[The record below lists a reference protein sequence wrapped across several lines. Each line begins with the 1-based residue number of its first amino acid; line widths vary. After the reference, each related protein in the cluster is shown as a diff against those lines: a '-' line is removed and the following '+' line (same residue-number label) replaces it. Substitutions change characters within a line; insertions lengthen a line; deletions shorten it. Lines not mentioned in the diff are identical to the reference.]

1 MRVPTGT
8 DEENKI
14 EQKSE
19 KIPSQPHQMRV
30 IPRPENPSKIF
41 PAAADLNTGGI
52 SGGKGDGSWLN
63 RAGRNAYLGAEST
76 RGFVAGSDAS
86 APDLNFFGRASG
98 RTLRAAQRSAVA
110 DSDGS
115 VERDGVYGEWTSG
128 EGGAE
133 QEERDKYE
141 FISSWA

>member
-1 MRVPTGT
+1 
-8 DEENKI
+8 
-14 EQKSE
+14 
-19 KIPSQPHQMRV
+19 
-30 IPRPENPSKIF
+30 
-41 PAAADLNTGGI
+41 
-52 SGGKGDGSWLN
+52 
-63 RAGRNAYLGAEST
+63 LGAEST